1 MTDAAPRPWWHDLRD
16 PLRAAP
22 AAARRLWLPAL
33 VCLALATA
41 FMLWASAS
49 GTDRR
54 WLDWLIADRDPG
66 LIRLAKKLSNW
77 GELHFL
83 PFFLAALLWTAGRFS
98 NRAAWRLA
106 GAAGLLG
113 ACAAGLL
120 GLVLKILFGRPR
132 PHLGV
137 ADSLQ
142 GFSWHWDFQSFP
154 SGHSSHCWGLVAG
167 VALLAPRWALPYGL
181 FAAAVCWSRMYLNR
195 HYPSD
200 ILGGLVCGVF
210 VGLVFALAARRSLAA
225 TRPASSVS

>member
-1 MTDAAPRPWWHDLRD
+1 MPAAAPRPWWHDLRD

-22 AAARRLWLPAL
+22 PFVRRLWLPGL

-49 GTDRR
+49 GADRR
-54 WLDWLIADRDPG
+54 WLDLLVDDRDPA

-83 PFFLAALLWTAGRFS
+83 PLFLSVLLWFSGRFA
-98 NRAAWRLA
+98 NRPAWRLA

-113 ACAAGLL
+113 ACGAGLL
-120 GLVLKILFGRPR
+120 GLFLKILFGRPR

-137 ADSLQ
+137 ADTLQ

-167 VALLAPRWALPYGL
+167 VAVLAPRWALPYGL

-200 ILGGLVCGVF
+200 IFGGLVCGVF
-210 VGLVFALAARRSLAA
+210 VGLVFALAARQSLADNKSSSS
-225 TRPASSVS
+225 AS